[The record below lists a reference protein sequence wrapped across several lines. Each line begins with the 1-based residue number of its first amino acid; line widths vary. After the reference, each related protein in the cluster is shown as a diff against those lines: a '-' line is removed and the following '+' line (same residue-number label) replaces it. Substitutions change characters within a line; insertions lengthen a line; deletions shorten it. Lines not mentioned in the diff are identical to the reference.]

1 MEQTL
6 AVSVLCRTP
15 MSSVAMQISYFHV
28 PAEMPADT
36 SPDAAVV
43 IDVLRATTT
52 IAWALHHGA
61 EAVQAFADLEDLR
74 AAAAAWPADKRLL
87 LGERGGQTLPGF
99 DLGNSPVA
107 VVPDTVAGKR
117 LFMSTTNG
125 TRALDR
131 VRQVPLLLTAALP
144 NREAVAQRLIASNPG
159 HLAIV
164 GSGWEGAYSL
174 EDSLAAGALAAR
186 LQELA
191 PSTVI
196 ANDEAT
202 AAMAL
207 WQQWRDQ
214 PEACLR
220 TASHGQRLIRLGD
233 HDADFRCCAG
243 LDQLD
248 VVPTQQ
254 GPGVLQAV

>member
-1 MEQTL
+1 M
-6 AVSVLCRTP
+6 
-15 MSSVAMQISYFHV
+15 MSVAMQIFYFHV
-28 PAEMPADT
+28 PAEMPADA

-74 AAAAAWPADKRLL
+74 AAAEAWPADQRLL
-87 LGERGGQTLPGF
+87 LGERGGQTLAGF

-107 VVPDTVAGKR
+107 VVPATVSGKR

-131 VRQVPLLLTAALP
+131 VRQVPLLVTAALP
-144 NREAVAQRLIASNPG
+144 NREAVAQRLLKESPETV
-159 HLAIV
+159 AIV
-164 GSGWEGAYSL
+164 GSGWEGTYSL

-186 LQELA
+186 LQELSQA
-191 PSTVI
+191 VTL

-202 AAMAL
+202 AATAL
-207 WQQWRDQ
+207 WQQWRHN

-233 HDADFRCCAG
+233 HDDDFRCCAG
-243 LDQLD
+243 LDQLS

-254 GPGVLQAV
+254 SPGVLQAI

>member
-1 MEQTL
+1 M
-6 AVSVLCRTP
+6 R
-15 MSSVAMQISYFHV
+15 SVAMQISYFHV
-28 PAEMPADT
+28 PGDMPMDVH
-36 SPDAAVV
+36 PDAAVV

-61 EAVQAFADLEDLR
+61 EAVQAFAAIDDLQ
-74 AAAAAWPADKRLL
+74 AAASTWPQASRLL
-87 LGERGGQTLPGF
+87 LGERGGQKLPGF

-107 VVPDTVAGKR
+107 VVPEKVAGKR

-131 VRQVPLLLTAALP
+131 VRDVPLLMTAALP
-144 NREAVAQRLIASNPG
+144 NRDAVSKRLSERRPDT
-159 HLAIV
+159 LAIV

-174 EDSLAAGALAAR
+174 EDSLAAGALVDR
-186 LQELA
+186 LQQLNPRA
-191 PSTVI
+191 LC

-202 AAMAL
+202 AAQAL
-207 WQQWRDQ
+207 WKQWMDN

-220 TASHGQRLIRLGD
+220 TATHGQRLIRLGD

-243 LDQLD
+243 LDELS
-248 VVPTQQ
+248 VVPTQVE
-254 GPGVLQAV
+254 PGVLRAE

>member
-1 MEQTL
+1 MALQL
-6 AVSVLCRTP
+6 
-15 MSSVAMQISYFHV
+15 SYFHV
-28 PAEMPADT
+28 PADMPADVQ
-36 SPDAAVV
+36 PEAAVV

-52 IAWALHHGA
+52 IACALSNGA
-61 EAVQAFADLEDLR
+61 EAVQAFADLETLH
-74 AAAAAWPADKRLL
+74 ATASAWPEDARLL
-87 LGERGGQTLPGF
+87 LGERGGAKLDGF

-107 VVPDTVAGKR
+107 VVTDTVAGKR

-144 NREAVAQRLIASNPG
+144 NREAVAQRLIASNPS

-186 LQELA
+186 LQKLA
-191 PSTVI
+191 PSAVI

-220 TASHGQRLIRLGD
+220 AASHGQRLIRLGD

-243 LDQLD
+243 LDQLE

-254 GPGVLQAV
+254 SPGVLQAA